1 MMRFSCGWGERGEE
15 GSSED
20 PGNIFY
26 RGPEPFSEPETN
38 AIKVS
43 RQISMPLYDIFTKSN
58 SWNFNY
64 NKDYFGNV
72 STILFYVP

>member
-1 MMRFSCGWGERGEE
+1 MMHFSCGWGERGEE

-43 RQISMPLYDIFTKSN
+43 RQISMLLYNIFTKSD
-58 SWNFNY
+58 S
-64 NKDYFGNV
+64 
-72 STILFYVP
+72 